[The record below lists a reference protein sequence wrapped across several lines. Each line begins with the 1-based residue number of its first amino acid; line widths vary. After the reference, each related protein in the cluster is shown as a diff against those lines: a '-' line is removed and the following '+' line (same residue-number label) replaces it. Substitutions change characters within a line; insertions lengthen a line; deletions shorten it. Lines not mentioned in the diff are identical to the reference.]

1 MKPVA
6 ALKHS
11 APQDGD
17 KGQGRGAAAI
27 AARKKTAKAAKAAAQ
42 AGKQPVP
49 NAGQKRKV
57 RAEEVVAHTARLA
70 APLAQRQAQAQAREA
85 EARAAAA
92 RVRDE
97 VEAENAR
104 KKARLEEREQLKVEL
119 GVWER
124 RTGRK
129 LKRADLDRD
138 PELAVKY
145 ARYRELH

>member
-1 MKPVA
+1 M
-6 ALKHS
+6 
-11 APQDGD
+11 
-17 KGQGRGAAAI
+17 
-27 AARKKTAKAAKAAAQ
+27 T
-42 AGKQPVP
+42 
-49 NAGQKRKV
+49 AGQKRKA
-57 RAEEVVAHTARLA
+57 RTQELEANAARLA
-70 APLAQRQAQAQAREA
+70 APLAEREAQAQAREE
-85 EARAAAA
+85 EARAAAL
-92 RVRDE
+92 RVRDS

-104 KKARLEEREQLKVEL
+104 KKARLEEREQLRVEL